1 MSKTT
6 LFDAVVIGGG
16 LVGASCALALAQQ
29 GLKPALIE
37 SSQAPETPED
47 NGWDSRIYAISPGN
61 AAWLESLGVWPVLDQ
76 SRITSIVKMLVYGDD
91 GESELEFNAYEANAA
106 CLGHIVESR
115 LLLHGLWAALSQS
128 SVEVQTGVQCK
139 SIDWQHDLASIQ
151 LDDGQSISAKLVIA
165 ADGANSWVRRQV
177 DIALQGHDYGQM
189 GVVANFE
196 TTLSHQCIARQW
208 FREDGVMAWLPL
220 AGNRISMVWSTHQV
234 HAQELLNL
242 SPQTLSDCVA
252 AAGQQVLG
260 ELHLITPAASF
271 PLSLQSVHTVLK
283 PRLVLIGDAAHVIHP
298 LAGQGVNLGFRDVE
312 ALAKILAQR
321 STYQNIGD
329 VMLLRRY
336 ERSRKADIMAMQH
349 VTDGLQKLFA
359 SPQPLVKKLRNWGL
373 RLTDSQATLKK
384 RLMAQAMI

>member
-1 MSKTT
+1 MSKTK

-16 LVGASCALALAQQ
+16 LVGTACTVALAQQ
-29 GLKPALIE
+29 GFKLALIE
-37 SSQAPETPED
+37 SAQQMGMPAD

-61 AAWLESLGVWPVLDQ
+61 TAWLEGLGVWSALDQ

-91 GESELEFNAYEANAA
+91 GESRLEFNAYEANAA
-106 CLGHIVESR
+106 CLGHIVENR
-115 LLLHGLWAALSQS
+115 LLQHGLWAALSQS

-139 SIDWQHDLASIQ
+139 SIDWQHDLALIQ
-151 LDDGQSISAKLVIA
+151 LDDGQSISSKLVIA
-165 ADGANSWVRRQV
+165 ADGANSRVRRQT

-208 FREDGVMAWLPL
+208 FREDGVLAWLPL
-220 AGNRISMVWSTHQV
+220 AGNRISMVWSTHRV
-234 HAQELLNL
+234 HAEALLNL
-242 SPQTLSDCVA
+242 SPQALSDSVA
-252 AAGQQVLG
+252 EAGQQVLG
-260 ELHLITPAASF
+260 KLRLITPAAAF

-298 LAGQGVNLGFRDVE
+298 LAGQGVNLGFRDAE

-321 STYQNIGD
+321 STYQDIGD
-329 VMLLRRY
+329 AMLLRRY
-336 ERSRKADIMAMQH
+336 ERCRKADMMAMQH
-349 VTDGLQKLFA
+349 TTDGLQKLFA
-359 SPQPLVKKLRNWGL
+359 SPQPRVKKLRNWGL